1 MRGAAARLVAAALAW
16 AALGCGG
23 TETVLPP
30 RLVRVERRVIREV
43 TRFHGRLEPVEKVAV
58 KSPYDS
64 TLLSWA
70 EHGLPT
76 KAGDAVAEVDAVPV
90 KQTILVLEASLESSA
105 LELEV
110 AEYEAAQ
117 RAAVWEE
124 KLRAAELRLEKARTR
139 YRSQVE
145 ARDWVGILRDER
157 DQEVDAKK
165 LERLRRELG
174 DLAPQVEKGF
184 VSETEAAD
192 IRAEIVQLELGM
204 KRRGAELAL
213 KRAGPAQDKVVDL
226 ALEVAKAEAQV
237 EKVRRRAAAQVQ
249 LAQGPVKRAREA
261 VRVVREQLAEKRE
274 TLASCVLRAP
284 ADGVFLQNQ
293 GSQWMGFMKVRPGSR
308 LWSSFPAGWVATGGR
323 CRLEF
328 WVHES
333 QLPRLE
339 VGRAL
344 TFQVLV
350 DSRDRFPATIT
361 EVARV
366 AWFDAAERRRVKGL
380 KVTASVDL
388 DPGEY
393 GPIRPGLNA
402 VVELEEETAE
412 EVLALPAEALRGE
425 GVVLAS
431 GEHRAVRLG
440 RVGLAWAEVL
450 EGVLPGEDVLVP
462 GTRRAEAR
470 VVAATRGD
478 LREVYEEGGTL
489 SADGQQVLY
498 NNEAQEWRTKITWM
512 AEEGSDVTSG
522 TVVVKLD
529 PGEFA
534 NQLDTVAEELA
545 QAEAGLAK
553 ADAEGRAAEE
563 GKEKAVQVAEAEL
576 RWLEATLA
584 TVLAGSAPE
593 EKAKAAAKLAE
604 LEVDAE
610 ALGKKFEVTAKMAGR
625 GFAGQRE
632 LSQLEEQ
639 FLRAKARVEVAA
651 LEKKLVDLGATPSE
665 RALAKLDVADARH
678 RLEVAQ
684 REFRE
689 AAAKASLDRRAAQAR
704 VRAKREEQTR
714 KQRQLEGYNLTAG
727 RDGTVVFLRH
737 EEDGKQV
744 PFKTGSFAR
753 RGEGVVAIADLSR
766 SRIEG
771 LVSEE
776 VAWRVAQGAA
786 ATFWLPSFPDER
798 YQAEVLRIGRLPREI
813 PEGEGEQGFDVELR
827 VTKRSARLQP
837 GQRVRF
843 AIELDRVE
851 GAVLVPLTAV
861 LREEGENLVVLEDG
875 TRRRVEV
882 GPRDTTNVAIL
893 KGLEEG
899 ERVLAY

>member
-1 MRGAAARLVAAALAW
+1 MRRASLLAGLALA
-16 AALGCGG
+16 LGGVGCGG
-23 TETVLPP
+23 SDDVLPP
-30 RLVRVERRVIREV
+30 RLVRVERRVVREV
-43 TRFHGRLEPVEKVAV
+43 TRYHGRLEPEDKVAV

-70 EHGLPT
+70 EHGLP
-76 KAGDAVAEVDAVPV
+76 VAEGDEVARVDDVPV
-90 KQTILVLEASLESSA
+90 RQTILVLEASLDSA
-105 LELEV
+105 RLDLEV
-110 AEYEAAQ
+110 AEFEAKQ
-117 RAAVWEE
+117 RVAEWAE
-124 KLRAAELRLEKARTR
+124 KVRGAELRLEKARTR

-145 ARDWVGILRDER
+145 ARDWVGILRDRR
-157 DQEVDAKK
+157 DQEVDEKK
-165 LERLRRELG
+165 LVRLRDELG
-174 DLAPQVEKGF
+174 DLAPQVAKGF
-184 VSETEAAD
+184 ISETETED

-204 KRRGAELAL
+204 KRRAAELAL
-213 KRAGPAQDKVVDL
+213 KQAGPAPEKVADL

-237 EKVRRRAAAQVQ
+237 DKVRRRAEAQAQIAA
-249 LAQGPVKRAREA
+249 GPVKRAREA
-261 VRVVREQLAEKRE
+261 VKEVAAQLEEERE

-284 ADGVFLQNQ
+284 AAGIFLQNQ
-293 GSQWMGFMKVRPGSR
+293 GSQWMSSMKVQPGSR

-333 QLPRLE
+333 QLPRLA
-339 VGRAL
+339 VGREL

-350 DSRDRFPATIT
+350 DTRQRFPARIR

-380 KVTASVDL
+380 KVIASVDL
-388 DPGEY
+388 APEEY

-402 VVELEEETAE
+402 VVELVEETPG
-412 EVLALPAEALRGE
+412 EVLALPAEALRGGTVE
-425 GVVLAS
+425 LAGGGSRVVS
-431 GEHRAVRLG
+431 LG

-450 EGVLPGEDVLVP
+450 EGLLPGEDVVVP
-462 GTRRAEAR
+462 GTRRAEAK
-470 VVAATRGD
+470 VVEATRGD
-478 LREVYEEGGTL
+478 LIEVYEEGGTL

-534 NQLDTVAEELA
+534 NQLDTVGEELA

-553 ADAEGRAAEE
+553 AEAEGRAAIE
-563 GKEKAVQVAEAEL
+563 GKGKGVQVAEAEL

-584 TVLAGSAPE
+584 TVEAGSAPE
-593 EKAKAAAKLAE
+593 EMAKAAARLAE
-604 LEVDAE
+604 LEVDAD
-610 ALGKKFEVTAKMAGR
+610 ALEKKLAVTRQMAGR
-625 GFAGQRE
+625 GFAGKRE
-632 LSQLEEQ
+632 VAQLEEQ
-639 FLRAKARVEVAA
+639 FLKAKAQVEVAA
-651 LEKKLVDLGATPSE
+651 LQKQLVDQGSTTSE
-665 RALAKLDVADARH
+665 RDLARLDVADARH
-678 RLEVAQ
+678 RLEVA
-684 REFRE
+684 RRE
-689 AAAKASLDRRAAQAR
+689 AREASEKAALDQRAAEAR
-704 VRAKREEQTR
+704 VRTKREEQTR
-714 KQRQLEGYNLTAG
+714 KRRQLAGYDLTAR
-727 RDGTVVFLRH
+727 RDGTVVYLRH
-737 EEDGKQV
+737 NEDGKEV

-776 VAWRVAQGAA
+776 VAWRVEVGAPA
-786 ATFWLPSFPDER
+786 PFWLPSFPDER
-798 YQAEVLRIGRLPREI
+798 YQAEVLRVGRLPRAI
-813 PEGEGEQGFDVELR
+813 PDGEGEQGFDAELR
-827 VTKRSARLQP
+827 VTKSSARLQP

-861 LREEGENLVVLEDG
+861 LSEEGENLVVLEDG

-882 GPRDTTNVAIL
+882 GPRDTTHVAVVS
-893 KGLEEG
+893 GLEEG
-899 ERVLAY
+899 DRVFSY